1 MCQLLQTLT
10 ETINTLFPVVNFLKC
25 VVTEVVFLQPPVP
38 AYAGTEG
45 CYRLLVFFIIFFIK
59 RVIFET
65 AESTLAPNMAGR
77 RAWLGRSC
85 P

>member
-1 MCQLLQTLT
+1 MGEL
-10 ETINTLFPVVNFLKC
+10 IIMNVNFYSVGLVC
-25 VVTEVVFLQPPVP
+25 GSATTLGALLQPPVRRMP
-38 AYAGTEG
+38 VRKAVID
-45 CYRLLVFFIIFFIK
+45 CLCFLLFFFIK

-65 AESTLAPNMAGR
+65 AESTLAQNMAER